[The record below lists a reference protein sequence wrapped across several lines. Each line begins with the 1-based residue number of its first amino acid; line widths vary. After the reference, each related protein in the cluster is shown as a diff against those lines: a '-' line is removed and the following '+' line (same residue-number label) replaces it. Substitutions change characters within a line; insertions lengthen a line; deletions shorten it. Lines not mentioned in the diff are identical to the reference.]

1 MTSPS
6 NDQREHSP
14 TGSAAP
20 SVMGNEKMD
29 VSHINDKM
37 DLEGADQELPS
48 VLAPIE
54 ALGIEDWRTLEKKIV
69 RRLDLTLM
77 PCLWVCCLFLP
88 TCLRPLTCH
97 SQVLYI
103 FNYLDRASIA

>member
-6 NDQREHSP
+6 NDQRENSP

-20 SVMGNEKMD
+20 SVVGNEKMD

-37 DLEGADQELPS
+37 DLEVADQELPS

-77 PCLWVCCLFLP
+77 PCLWVCCLFPSLMSP
-88 TCLRPLTCH
+88 STNIL
-97 SQVLYI
+97 QVLYI

>member
-1 MTSPS
+1 MTTPNS
-6 NDQREHSP
+6 DQRGHSS

-20 SVMGNEKMD
+20 SVVGNEKMD

-77 PCLWVCCLFLP
+77 PCLWVSCLLFSSLSSSTDMSFTGIVHLQLP
-88 TCLRPLTCH
+88 
-97 SQVLYI
+97 
-103 FNYLDRASIA
+103 